1 MEGGVGVLFQNI
13 ETQLKVFTDN
23 WVVEVGEVCFV
34 GGRGD
39 AGTCTVKQVKTIP
52 ERCNDGV

>member
-1 MEGGVGVLFQNI
+1 MGVGVLFQNI